1 MSSSAALRHDG
12 EPVIWRRAAMAAL
25 CLSALIGRAGYADQQ
40 PLWDFGFG
48 VGAVVFNDYRGA
60 SAMHGYPLPVPYF
73 IYRGDFLRAD
83 RDGVHGRFL
92 DSLHLELDVSAGATA
107 PVFSR
112 HSVPRAGMPNLA
124 STIELGPSLIWHLW
138 RSDDR
143 RLRFDVRAP
152 IRNAITIDSPPR
164 SIGWVVSPI
173 ATMDYAGIGRAS
185 GWNFGLLSGPVYQ
198 QRQYNDYF
206 YAVAPPF
213 ATATRAA
220 YRAPGGYSGTQ
231 LLISASRRY
240 RGYWFGAY
248 LRHDWLQGAVF
259 DPSPLVQ
266 QRSYW
271 AGGFGF
277 VWMIRSSSRMV
288 ESDE

>member
-1 MSSSAALRHDG
+1 MLAPGVHAS
-12 EPVIWRRAAMAAL
+12 E
-25 CLSALIGRAGYADQQ
+25 Q

-48 VGAVVFNDYRGA
+48 VGGVVFNDYRGA
-60 SAMHGYPLPVPYF
+60 SAMHGYPVPVPYF
-73 IYRGDFLRAD
+73 IYRGEILRAD

-92 DSLHLELDVSAGATA
+92 SSLHLELELSANATA

-112 HSVPRAGMPNLA
+112 HSAPREGMPNLA
-124 STIELGPSLIWHLW
+124 STVELGPSLIWHAW
-138 RSDDR
+138 KSADQ

-152 IRNAITIDSPPR
+152 IRNAVTIDSPPQ
-164 SIGWVVSPI
+164 SIGWVADPV
-173 ATMDYAGIGRAS
+173 ATADYAGTGWAS
-185 GWNFGLLSGPVYQ
+185 GWNFGLLSGPLYQ
-198 QRQYNDYF
+198 QRRYDSYF
-206 YAVAPPF
+206 YAVAPQF
-213 ATATRAA
+213 ATATRPA
-220 YRAPGGYSGTQ
+220 YQSPGGYSGTQ

-240 RGYWFGAY
+240 RGYWLGAY

-266 QRSYW
+266 THSYW
-271 AGGFGF
+271 AGGLGF

>member
-1 MSSSAALRHDG
+1 VTLRGAAL
-12 EPVIWRRAAMAAL
+12 AAL
-25 CLSALIGRAGYADQQ
+25 VLSVLLGRHAHANQQ

-73 IYRGDFLRAD
+73 IYRGDILRAD

-92 DSLHLELDVSAGATA
+92 DSFRLELDVSANATA

-112 HSVPRAGMPNLA
+112 HSAARAGMPNLA
-124 STIELGPSLIWHLW
+124 STVELGPSLIWHVW

-143 RLRFDVRAP
+143 SLRFDVRTP
-152 IRNAITIDSPPR
+152 VRNAITIDSPPR
-164 SIGWVVSPI
+164 SIGWI
-173 ATMDYAGIGRAS
+173 AAPMVTMDYATTGRAT
-185 GWNFGLLSGPVYQ
+185 GWNFGMLSGPIYQ
-198 QRQYNDYF
+198 QRQYDDYF
-206 YAVAPPF
+206 YTVAPQF
-213 ATATRAA
+213 ASATRPS
-220 YRAPGGYSGTQ
+220 YQAPGGFAGTQ
-231 LLISASRRY
+231 ALISASKRY
-240 RGYWFGAY
+240 RDYWFGAY

-259 DPSPLVQ
+259 SPSPLVQ

-271 AGGFGF
+271 SGGFGF
-277 VWMIRSSSRMV
+277 VWMIRSSSRTV